1 VAKKRNNTQ
10 KTIESID
17 LSYARSAKLMLPVS
31 DRLRLCLVGCG
42 GTGSWLAPSVARI
55 ARLQRDQ
62 GREVEVV
69 FYDHDHVEPKNIPRQ
84 HFCDA
89 ELGRNKAVTLAARY
103 SAAWG
108 VEIIA
113 VPKRFVGAS
122 LQINHNTLTVLIGC
136 VDNAAARREIASR
149 VAHSDKP
156 VWWLDCGND
165 ESSGQVI
172 VGSAMEAKPLAGGF
186 TPSCKICKALPAP
199 SLVAPDLLEA
209 RPEELATSMMSCA
222 EIQMANAQSLAVN
235 QMVAAVAT
243 DYLLGLVNGGLR
255 RFATFFDLLSGSM
268 RSRYI
273 TPEEVARVIGKP
285 ASYVISAGKERQT
298 VLSGR
303 L

>member
-1 VAKKRNNTQ
+1 MQ

-17 LSYARSAKLMLPVS
+17 LSYARSAKLMLPAS
-31 DRLRLCLVGCG
+31 DRLRLFLVGCG

-62 GREVEVV
+62 GREVEVA
-69 FYDHDHVEPKNIPRQ
+69 FYDHDDIELKNIPRQ
-84 HFCDA
+84 HFCDG

-108 VEIIA
+108 VEVAA
-113 VPKRFVGAS
+113 VPKKFAGQS
-122 LQINHNTLTVLIGC
+122 LPIDGNALTIVIGC
-136 VDNAAARREIASR
+136 IDNAAARQVIARRITPTRSYQE
-149 VAHSDKP
+149 HI
-156 VWWLDCGND
+156 WWLDCGND

-172 VGSAMEAKPLAGGF
+172 VGSAVNPVDLGNVF
-186 TPSCKICKALPAP
+186 TPSCKICKRLPAP
-199 SLVAPDLLEA
+199 SLVAPDLLEP
-209 RPEELATSMMSCA
+209 RPEELATSKMSCA

-285 ASYVISAGKERQT
+285 ASYVISANKDR
-298 VLSGR
+298 
-303 L
+303 